1 MTQDLNATEA
11 EQAEVTE
18 RHANNLEL
26 FLDIVFVFAIT
37 QIASFIS
44 HHPGGSGVAKGALL
58 AFLVWWQWSQFTW
71 AGSAINLQQVV
82 VTRVLVL
89 CLMPVTLLMTIAIPE
104 AFDHDA
110 VWFGAAYLAVQLV
123 VLGITGS
130 QALRSAVTRPGYI
143 RYASVVSV
151 APVLVFIGA
160 FLHDDWR
167 LSAWIVAAVLNI
179 IGALRATKSEWTIN
193 SVHFAERHSLFIII
207 SLGEVLIAA
216 GASATEVGLN
226 RGTALA
232 ILVSVGLAC
241 VLWWTYFAYIPEVVE
256 RALREATPAQR
267 GVLARDLFSFGHF
280 PLAFGLVLYAV
291 VVKHI
296 VPHPYGPL
304 ASDDRWLLG
313 SAVAAFVGGLL
324 VLRLRISRQV
334 AWPRLLIVV
343 AVAALC
349 VLGGRLPGLV
359 FVGGV
364 ALLVGAMQGYSVHKY
379 GAANSPAPS

>member
-1 MTQDLNATEA
+1 MSNV
-11 EQAEVTE
+11 EQGEVTE

-44 HHPGGSGVAKGALL
+44 HHPDGAGVAKGALI

-71 AGSAINLQQVV
+71 AGSAIDLQRVA

-89 CLMPVTLLMTIAIPE
+89 CLMPPTLLMTIAIPE
-104 AFDHDA
+104 AFDHGA
-110 VWFGAAYLAVQLV
+110 VWCGAAYLGVQLV

-130 QALRSAVTRPGYI
+130 QALRNAATRPGYI
-143 RYASVVSV
+143 RYASIVSI

-160 FLHDDWR
+160 FLHGNAR
-167 LSAWIVAAVLNI
+167 IAAWTVAAVLNI
-179 IGALRATKSEWTIN
+179 VGALRATKGEWVIN

-226 RGTALA
+226 RGTAWA

-241 VLWWTYFAYIPEVVE
+241 VLWWTYFAYIPNVVE
-256 RALREATPAQR
+256 GALSHATVAQR

-296 VPHPYGPL
+296 VSHPYGHL
-304 ASDDRWLLG
+304 ASDDRWLLA
-313 SAVAAFVGGLL
+313 SAVAAFVGGLFL
-324 VLRLRISRQV
+324 LRLRLTRTL
-334 AWPRLLIVV
+334 AWERLLVVV

-349 VLGGRLPGLV
+349 LLGGRLPGLV
-359 FVGGV
+359 VIGGV
-364 ALLVGAMQGYSVHKY
+364 ALLIGLMQVLSVRRY
-379 GAANSPAPS
+379 TAANSLNPS

>member
-1 MTQDLNATEA
+1 MSNV
-11 EQAEVTE
+11 EQGEVTE

-44 HHPGGSGVAKGALL
+44 HHPDGAGVAKGALI

-71 AGSAINLQQVV
+71 AGSAIDLQRVA

-89 CLMPVTLLMTIAIPE
+89 CLMPPTLLMTIAIPE
-104 AFDHDA
+104 AFDHGA
-110 VWFGAAYLAVQLV
+110 VWFGAAYLGVQLV

-130 QALRSAVTRPGYI
+130 QALRNAATRPGYI
-143 RYASVVSV
+143 RYASIVSI

-160 FLHDDWR
+160 FLHGNAR
-167 LSAWIVAAVLNI
+167 IAAWTVAAVLNI
-179 IGALRATKSEWTIN
+179 VGALRATKGEWVIN

-226 RGTALA
+226 RGTAWA

-241 VLWWTYFAYIPEVVE
+241 VLWWTYFAYIPNVVE
-256 RALREATPAQR
+256 GALSHATVAQR
-267 GVLARDLFSFGHF
+267 GVLARDVFSFGHF

-296 VPHPYGPL
+296 VSHPYGHL
-304 ASDDRWLLG
+304 ASDDRWLLA
-313 SAVAAFVGGLL
+313 SAVAAFVGGLFL
-324 VLRLRISRQV
+324 LRLRLTRTL
-334 AWPRLLIVV
+334 AWERLLVVV

-349 VLGGRLPGLV
+349 LLGGRLPGLV
-359 FVGGV
+359 VIGGV
-364 ALLVGAMQGYSVHKY
+364 ALLIGLMQVLSVRRY
-379 GAANSPAPS
+379 TAANSLNPS

>member
-1 MTQDLNATEA
+1 MSNAEA
-11 EQAEVTE
+11 TEVTE

-26 FLDIVFVFAIT
+26 FLDLVFVFAIT
-37 QIASFIS
+37 QVASFIS
-44 HHPGGSGVAKGALL
+44 HHPGGAGVAKGALL

-71 AGSAINLQQVV
+71 AGSAINLQQVAA
-82 VTRVLVL
+82 TRVLVL

-104 AFDHDA
+104 AFDRDA
-110 VWFGAAYLAVQLV
+110 VWFGAAYLGVQLV

-130 QALRSAVTRPGYI
+130 QALRSAVTRPGFI
-143 RYASVVSV
+143 RYASIVSI
-151 APVLVFIGA
+151 APVLVFVGA
-160 FLHDDWR
+160 FLHDGWR
-167 LSAWIVAAVLNI
+167 IATWIVAAALNI
-179 IGALRATKSEWTIN
+179 LGAFRATKSEWTIN

-216 GASATEVGLN
+216 GASATDVGLN

-241 VLWWTYFAYIPEVVE
+241 VLWWTYFAYIPDVVE
-256 RALREATPAQR
+256 RALRQATAAQR

-296 VPHPYGPL
+296 VPHPYGHL
-304 ASDDRWLLG
+304 ASDDRWLLA

-324 VLRLRISRQV
+324 LLRLRISGQV
-334 AWPRLLIVV
+334 AWPRLLVVV

-349 VLGGRLPGLV
+349 LLGGQLSGLV
-359 FVGGV
+359 LIGGV
-364 ALLVGAMQGYSVHKY
+364 AVLIGVMQAISVRRY
-379 GAANSPAPS
+379 QAANLPSPS